1 MEIHVYIGNGMPVN
15 GLVTFWEVN
24 EAINMHK
31 ACVRTN
37 QIHFI
42 NDKVID
48 MGYKLYVHKDGISE
62 RVQKGETK
70 AVRKWAGKQYER
82 RMRV

>member
-1 MEIHVYIGNGMPVN
+1 MELHVYIGEGMPLS

-31 ACVRTN
+31 AYVRTN

-48 MGYKLYVHKDGISE
+48 MGYKLYVHKDGIST
-62 RVQKGETK
+62 RIQKGEANAIRK
-70 AVRKWAGKQYER
+70 YVRRAR
-82 RMRV
+82 A